1 MGTGSMLKVKVTGMY
16 VVVKNVF
23 NAKEIIKK
31 NPKLTIFTAFCPVA
45 VYSRISLY
53 HTDIL
58 TFS

>member
-31 NPKLTIFTAFCPVA
+31 VQN
-45 VYSRISLY
+45 
-53 HTDIL
+53 
-58 TFS
+58 